1 MVRGVVA
8 LAAHAAVLGA
18 PPAASGFR
26 TDPPP
31 PSDSLPVWSPD
42 DSAIVFWS
50 FRSLGLRVVEPDG
63 GRERA
68 LGLPFGVLSPDW
80 RWLAYVDF
88 AKPPVI
94 ELMRPDG
101 SERRTLV
108 AGGQPSWA
116 PDGTRLALSASSS
129 VYTIRTDGSD
139 LRELV
144 TQADTPLWSRDGSW
158 IAFRHLAPLVDR
170 TDFGIAP
177 ADGTQVRARAQARGA
192 RVLARIDRVVARRR
206 DRRALPGAGGSVWLI
221 RTRDLRARRVPLP
234 VRGSKGEWSPNGRNI
249 LFAGQGIWRLDVRS
263 GRSTKLARFGFDP
276 TYS

>member
-129 VYTIRTDGSD
+129 VYTIRTDGTD

-206 DRRALPGAGGSVWLI
+206 DRRALPRRRRLGVAHSYARLASAP
-221 RTRDLRARRVPLP
+221 RAPRRPREQGRV
-234 VRGSKGEWSPNGRNI
+234 VR
-249 LFAGQGIWRLDVRS
+249 FTRLDGCEIARWNRVRLLFPVVS
-263 GRSTKLARFGFDP
+263 
-276 TYS
+276 